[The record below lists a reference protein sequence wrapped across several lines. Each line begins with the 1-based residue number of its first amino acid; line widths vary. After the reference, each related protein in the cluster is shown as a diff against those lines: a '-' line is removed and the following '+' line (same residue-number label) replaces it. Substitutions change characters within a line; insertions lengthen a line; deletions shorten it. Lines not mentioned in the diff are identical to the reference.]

1 MDADLWDRLP
11 TPAEP
16 DPATRMRSARAW
28 LVRHRKWGLVAA
40 PLVLMALV
48 LAWAGWRLPLD
59 RALAPLPDPT
69 LVLLDA
75 EGTPFARRGAYK
87 DAPVTVD
94 ELPEHVVQAF
104 LAIEDRRFYHHAGI
118 DPRGVVRALWRN
130 ARAGEVEQGGSTITQ
145 QLAKT
150 AFLQPDRTLRR
161 KVQEA
166 WIALYLE
173 ARLSKDEILARY
185 LSGIYFG
192 DGTYGL
198 RAAAR
203 HYFDKAPGEL
213 DLGEAALLAGLA
225 KAPSR
230 LAPTHD
236 PEAAWQ
242 RAQVVL
248 QAMVEAEAITEA
260 QARAVE
266 PARVSSGRAEL
277 PVGHWFADWVAPQA
291 KAAFDAGYGEVQVAT
306 TLDPAMQATAEKLLA
321 RALANAGKGG
331 PTQAAFVAMR
341 PDGEVVALVGGRD
354 YKASSFDRA
363 TQARRQPGSAF
374 KLFVY
379 LAALRQGWTP
389 DTAIEDA
396 PITLGDWTPVNHDG
410 RYAGTT
416 TLRHAFAGSSNV
428 AAVRL
433 AQEVGTDEV
442 ARAARDLGL
451 RGPFGTDATLALG
464 TYETSLMELTA
475 AYAAVAAGVA
485 PIEPHGLPRLEDP
498 ETYGPLPETDDLRVL
513 LAAVMEQGTGRAA
526 RLRLPTY
533 GKTGTTSDYRDAW
546 FVGWTGDLVAGVWVG
561 NDDGTPM
568 ADGVSGGGMPAR
580 IWRDFMLASVPGQ
593 GLPAPVYTDRNDRPR
608 GFWRRLFGG
617 DRGRG
622 NGNGKG
628 KGKKKKWR

>member
-1 MDADLWDRLP
+1 MDADLWERLP
-11 TPAEP
+11 TPTPTPTAP
-16 DPATRMRSARAW
+16 VPTSRRWRAW
-28 LVRHRKWGLVAA
+28 LARRRVWLIST
-40 PLVLMALV
+40 PLVLVVAAV
-48 LAWAGWRLPLD
+48 AWAGWNLPLD
-59 RALAPLPDPT
+59 RALAPLPEPT

-94 ELPEHVVQAF
+94 ELPDHVVHAF

-118 DPRGVVRALWRN
+118 DPRGVARALWHDL
-130 ARAGEVEQGGSTITQ
+130 RAGAAEQGGSTITQ

-150 AFLQPDRTLRR
+150 AFLEPDRTVRR
-161 KVQEA
+161 KLQEA
-166 WIALYLE
+166 AIALYLE
-173 ARLSKDEILARY
+173 ARLSKDQILARY

-203 HYFDKAPGEL
+203 HYFDKPPSEL
-213 DLGEAALLAGLA
+213 DLGEAALLAGLV

-230 LAPTHD
+230 LAPTRD
-236 PEAAWQ
+236 PDAAWR
-242 RAQVVL
+242 RARVVL
-248 QAMVEAEAITEA
+248 QAMVDADAITDA
-260 QARAVE
+260 QARTVRRAQL
-266 PARVSSGRAEL
+266 RGDRAEL

-291 KAAFDAGYGEVQVAT
+291 RDAFDADYGEVRVRT
-306 TLDPAMQATAEKLLA
+306 TLDPAMQARAEKLIG
-321 RALANAGKGG
+321 RALAKAGKGG

-354 YKASSFDRA
+354 YQANAYDRA

-389 DTAIEDA
+389 DTPIEDT

-410 RYAGTT
+410 RYSGLT
-416 TLRHAFAGSSNV
+416 TLRTAFAESSNV

-433 AQEVGTDEV
+433 AQEVGTEEV
-442 ARAARDLGL
+442 VRAARDLGL
-451 RGPFGTDATLALG
+451 SGPFGTDATLALG
-464 TYETSLMELTA
+464 TYETTLMELTA

-485 PIEPHGLPRLEDP
+485 PIEPHGLPAPFDP
-498 ETYGPLPETDDLRVL
+498 DRIGPLPETDDLRVL
-513 LAAVMEQGTGRAA
+513 LAGVTDHGTGRAA

-533 GKTGTTSDYRDAW
+533 GKTGTSSDNRDAW

-561 NDDGTPM
+561 NDDGSPM
-568 ADGVSGGGMPAR
+568 QGVSGGGIPAR
-580 IWRDFMLASVPGQ
+580 LWRDFMLASVPGQ
-593 GLPAPVYTDRNDRPR
+593 GPPLPEYRDVVQQRPR

-617 DRGRG
+617 GDRGRG
-622 NGNGKG
+622 H
-628 KGKKKKWR
+628 GKKKKWR

>member
-11 TPAEP
+11 TPTASV
-16 DPATRMRSARAW
+16 AASRAW
-28 LVRHRKWGLVAA
+28 FARHRVAWILAA
-40 PLVLMALV
+40 PLLLLV
-48 LAWAGWRLPLD
+48 VVIAWAGWRLPID
-59 RALAPLPDPT
+59 RALAPLPEPT
-69 LVLLDA
+69 LVLVDA
-75 EGTPFARRGAYK
+75 QGTPFARRGAYK
-87 DAPVTVD
+87 EAPVSVD
-94 ELPEHVVQAF
+94 ELPDHVVNAF
-104 LAIEDRRFYHHAGI
+104 LAIEDRNFYHHAGI
-118 DPRGVVRALWRN
+118 DPRGVLRALWHD
-130 ARAGEVEQGGSTITQ
+130 ARAGAAEQGGSTITQ

-150 AFLQPDRTLRR
+150 AFLEPERTVRR
-161 KVQEA
+161 KIQEA

-173 ARLSKDEILARY
+173 ARLSKDQILERY
-185 LSGIYFG
+185 LSSIYFG

-213 DLGEAALLAGLA
+213 DLGEAALLAGLV

-230 LAPTHD
+230 LAPTRD
-236 PEAAWQ
+236 PDAAWE
-242 RAQVVL
+242 RAKVVL
-248 QAMVEAEAITEA
+248 QAMVDADAITQA
-260 QARAVE
+260 QMRTVRRAQVR
-266 PARVSSGRAEL
+266 PGRADL

-291 KAAFDAGYGEVQVAT
+291 KDAFDAGYGEVRVPT
-306 TLDPAMQATAEKLLA
+306 TLDPDLQARAEKLIG
-321 RALANAGKGG
+321 RALANAGRGG

-354 YKASSFDRA
+354 YKASSFNRV

-389 DTAIEDA
+389 DTVIEDA
-396 PITLGDWTPVNHDG
+396 PITVGDWTPVNHDG
-410 RYAGTT
+410 QYTGMT
-416 TLRHAFAGSSNV
+416 TLREAFAASSNV

-433 AQEVGTDEV
+433 AQDVGTDQV

-451 RGPFGTDATLALG
+451 SGPFGTDATLALG
-464 TYETSLMELTA
+464 TYETTLMELTA

-485 PIEPHGLPRLEDP
+485 PIEPHGLPAPGDP
-498 ETYGPLPETDDLRVL
+498 GKFGPLPETDELREL
-513 LAAVMEQGTGRAA
+513 LAAVTDHGTGRAA

-533 GKTGTTSDYRDAW
+533 GKTGTSTDNRDAW

-561 NDDGTPM
+561 NDDGSPM
-568 ADGVSGGGMPAR
+568 DGVSGGGIPAR

-593 GLPAPVYTDRNDRPR
+593 GPPVAVYTDRVEPSGG
-608 GFWRRLFGG
+608 GFWRRWFGGG

-622 NGNGKG
+622 NGHGH
-628 KGKKKKWR
+628 GKKKKWR